1 MIVVK
6 IAIFGFVA
14 LLFSI
19 GMVVPSFAH
28 TTVEVGEYKIEVGW
42 GTEPPV
48 VGIRNDIVFKITEPG
63 ENEGTYT
70 GITSAFKNLEATAM
84 YGGATK
90 KIDINSDPR
99 PGYYFSP
106 VIPTKTG
113 SYIMDLKGEISG
125 TLVDVQIPVE
135 DVESTSVLDFPP
147 KSSEGPADLTALKNA
162 ISSIQ
167 QDVSKLKSGETSV
180 SFDDDAA
187 YNLAFFSL
195 TISIAAIVLGLI
207 FALTLNSKK
216 HQQSMDKMTKDHKE
230 SMYEMLKQVEFYKMQ
245 LDDLRRILEKENRKE

>member
-6 IAIFGFVA
+6 IAVFGFVA

-28 TTVEVGEYKIEVGW
+28 TSVEVGQYEIEVGW
-42 GTEPPV
+42 GIEPPV

-70 GITSAFKNLEATAM
+70 GVTSVFKNLEATAM

-125 TLVDVQIPVE
+125 TLVDVQIPIE

-147 KSSEGPADLTALKNA
+147 KSSDGPADLTALKNA
-162 ISSIQ
+162 ISSLQ
-167 QDVSKLKSGETSV
+167 QDVSKLKSGDTSV
-180 SFDDDAA
+180 SSNGGAA
-187 YNLAFFSL
+187 YDFAIFGL
-195 TISIAAIVLGLI
+195 SIAAAAIVLAI
-207 FALTLNSKK
+207 IALVK
-216 HQQSMDKMTKDHKE
+216 
-230 SMYEMLKQVEFYKMQ
+230 
-245 LDDLRRILEKENRKE
+245 RK